1 MRIMVVSGGFDPI
14 HKGHIE
20 LLKDAKSRGDYLIV
34 GVNDNEWLLDKKQK
48 VFMTQDER
56 LHIIEH
62 LDMVDQAR
70 IIPFDESRSA
80 CSLLEQVKL
89 DYPDYEIVF
98 CNGGDRTSANIP
110 EMEVEGISF
119 EFEVGGSNKANSSSW
134 LLRNALA
141 QDSEE
146 RQWGKFYNFFIDK
159 DIKVKELIVE
169 PGKKLSY
176 QRHHLRNELWFV
188 SRGTCTVRECWGDK
202 QLIKHQTHVI
212 RKGSWHQLI
221 NTSDEPCHI
230 IEIQYGEETREDDI
244 ERDEKA

>member
-1 MRIMVVSGGFDPI
+1 MRIMVVTGGFDPI

-89 DYPDYEIVF
+89 DYPSYEIVF
-98 CNGGDRTSANIP
+98 CNGGDRTKDNIP
-110 EMEVEGISF
+110 EMSVEGI
-119 EFEVGGSNKANSSSW
+119 EFAFGVGGTDKKNSSSW
-134 LLRNALA
+134 LLRNAIA
-141 QDSEE
+141 QDFEE
-146 RQWGKFYNFFIDK
+146 RQWGRFYNYFVDSEV
-159 DIKVKELIVE
+159 KVKELIVE
-169 PGKKLSY
+169 PGKSLSY
-176 QRHHLRNELWFV
+176 QRHELRSELWFV
-188 SRGTCTVRECWGDK
+188 TKGTCTVRKSWGTV
-202 QLIKHQTHVI
+202 QLMKHQSHLI
-212 RKGSWHQLI
+212 EKGSWHQLI
-221 NTSDEPCHI
+221 NKSDEPCHI
-230 IEIQYGEETREDDI
+230 IEIQFGKETREDDI
-244 ERDEKA
+244 ERSSV